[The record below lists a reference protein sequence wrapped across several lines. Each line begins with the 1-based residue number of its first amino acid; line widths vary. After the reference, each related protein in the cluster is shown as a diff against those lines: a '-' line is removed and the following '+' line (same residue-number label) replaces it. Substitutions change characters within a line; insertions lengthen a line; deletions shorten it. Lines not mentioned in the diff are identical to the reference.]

1 MVDNICTTHVTY
13 DPNISIAK
21 LLLEWVLT
29 LLFII
34 IIFNVYRIELRLEME
49 LLDDKHYEDLGIFK
63 WS

>member
-1 MVDNICTTHVTY
+1 MWFLINTTY
-13 DPNISIAK
+13 DPTISIAK

>member
-63 WS
+63 

>member
-49 LLDDKHYEDLGIFK
+49 LLDDKHHEDLGIFK